1 MGNNIQ
7 FYLYFFFFFFA
18 YSALCRWHLELYNLI
33 ESQEKEKQFPRRW
46 NWYFILH
53 FFLFLL
59 TLRNDLFHEN
69 ILGQASVSDPPLVSA
84 RFVLN
89 RGAKKKKRF
98 VADRFVLRT
107 VKEKIDFLLLFQK
120 KNKKKKESI
129 SSYYFSSNRNSFSR
143 SNSFVSNCT

>member
-7 FYLYFFFFFFA
+7 FYLYFFFFFFV

-33 ESQEKEKQFPRRW
+33 ESQEKEKQFLRRW

-53 FFLFLL
+53 FFLFLFLL

-89 RGAKKKKRF
+89 RGARKKKRF
-98 VADRFVLRT
+98 VADRFVLHT

-120 KNKKKKESI
+120 KKKIRKKEGVYI
-129 SSYYFSSNRNSFSR
+129 EEGVVLFL
-143 SNSFVSNCT
+143 V